1 MSKYSSSNFDGLELD
16 RFEEKLNL
24 LIQLCDEL
32 KAENI
37 ALRAHQASLL
47 EERSE
52 LLGKNELA
60 RSRVQSMLT
69 RLKELEPEV

>member
-1 MSKYSSSNFDGLELD
+1 MGKYTSDNFDGMELD
-16 RFEEKLNL
+16 RFEDKLNQ
-24 LIQLCDEL
+24 LIRLCDQL

-37 ALRAHQASLL
+37 TLRARQASLL

-52 LLGKNELA
+52 LLGKNALA
-60 RSRVQSMLT
+60 KSRVESILT